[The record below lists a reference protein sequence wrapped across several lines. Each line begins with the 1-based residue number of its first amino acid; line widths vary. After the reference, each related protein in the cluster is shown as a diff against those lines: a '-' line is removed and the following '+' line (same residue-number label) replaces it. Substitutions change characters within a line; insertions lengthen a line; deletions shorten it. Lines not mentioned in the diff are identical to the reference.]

1 MPTLREVADRAGVSL
16 ATASRVASGTGVV
29 RPATRARVEQAMRD
43 LLYVPPAGY
52 RIGGAI
58 GLLLPE
64 LENPIFPLLAQA
76 METEATERGF
86 ASILCNTAGSAGR
99 EVAYVQMLLG
109 RQVDGM
115 IFISCEATDLRGAH
129 GHYRQLLEAGAQLV
143 FVNGSVPTLDAASI
157 GVDER
162 AAGEIATRHL
172 LELGH
177 ERIGFIAG
185 PAYER
190 PTQEKA
196 AGRLHALVAAGIE
209 PGDLS
214 AHGPWGVEGGRSATR
229 ALLGLRK
236 QERPTALV
244 CSSDLMAIGALQE
257 AKALGLRVPA
267 DLSLVGFDGIDAA
280 AWTEPPL
287 TTLAQPVLE
296 IAAAAVE
303 TLEALVHGTVRALPN
318 RVFRPRLIE
327 RDSTAA
333 PASTA

>member
-1 MPTLREVADRAGVSL
+1 
-16 ATASRVASGTGVV
+16 
-29 RPATRARVEQAMRD
+29 MRD

-76 METEATERGF
+76 MEAEATARGF
-86 ASILCNTAGSAGR
+86 ASILCNTAGSAER

-129 GHYRQLLEAGAQLV
+129 DHYRQLLEAGAQLV
-143 FVNGSVPTLDAASI
+143 FVNGNVPALDAASI

-162 AAGEIATRHL
+162 ASGEIATRYL

-177 ERIGFIAG
+177 ERIGFVAG
-185 PAYER
+185 PAHER

-196 AGRLHALVAAGIE
+196 AGRFDALTAVGLE
-209 PGDLS
+209 PRDLVS
-214 AHGPWGVEGGRSATR
+214 HGRWGVSGGRAAAR
-229 ALLGLRK
+229 QLLGLRK
-236 QERPTALV
+236 DARPTALI

-257 AKALGLRVPA
+257 AKALGLHVPA
-267 DLSLVGFDGIDAA
+267 DLSIVGFDGIEAA
-280 AWTEPPL
+280 AWPDPPI

-303 TLEALVHGTVRALPN
+303 TLETLVLGTARALPN

-327 RDSTAA
+327 RGSTHTP
-333 PASTA
+333 PAS